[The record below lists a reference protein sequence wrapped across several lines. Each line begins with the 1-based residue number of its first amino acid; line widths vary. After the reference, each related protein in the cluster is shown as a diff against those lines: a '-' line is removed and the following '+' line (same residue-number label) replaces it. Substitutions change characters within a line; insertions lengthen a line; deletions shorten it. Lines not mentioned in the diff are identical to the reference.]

1 MEGNCHF
8 NSWQKAIALLLSIML
23 FSMPM
28 LLIAQQSEM
37 DQARLDAERDAAMN
51 TNSALWF
58 AAGCLGGILGLI
70 VAYVYEPSPQASR
83 FIGKSPE
90 YVAFYTDFYKAKAK
104 SIQSSKALTGCVV
117 SAIGYVASIALVVA
131 ITYYKERDVESEVIY
146 PDTQGHTPTIINEST
161 Y

>member
-1 MEGNCHF
+1 MEGNRHV

-28 LLIAQQSEM
+28 LLMAQQSEI

-51 TNSALWF
+51 TNSFLWF
-58 AAGCLGGILGLI
+58 VAGCCGGILGLI
-70 VAYVYEPSPQASR
+70 IAYVYEPSPQASR
-83 FIGKSPE
+83 LIGKSPE

-104 SIQSSKALTGCVV
+104 SIQTSKALTGCVV
-117 SAIGYVASIALVVA
+117 SVIGYVAYVALVVLA
-131 ITYYKERDVESEVIY
+131 SGSIY
-146 PDTQGHTPTIINEST
+146 E